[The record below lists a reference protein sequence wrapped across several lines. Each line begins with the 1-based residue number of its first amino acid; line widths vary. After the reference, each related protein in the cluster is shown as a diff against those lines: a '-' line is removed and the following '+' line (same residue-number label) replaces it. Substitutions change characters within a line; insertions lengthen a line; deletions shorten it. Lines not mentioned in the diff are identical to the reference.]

1 MNIAQKNKN
10 VKIMLSGGGTGGS
23 VTPLLAMVD
32 LLKREQGS
40 KSIKR
45 LLEPEFLW
53 IGTKDGPE
61 RQLVESSGI
70 RFMSIPA
77 GKLRRYLS
85 LQNVLDFF
93 QIYLGFWQSFF
104 IILKEKPNLIIS
116 AGSFVSAPLAWA
128 AWVLRVPVL
137 IHQLDARPGLAN
149 KLMAPF
155 AKTISVTFKKS
166 LADYG
171 KKAVL
176 TGNPIRKEFIENKIS
191 KREAVQKIGMRTDKP
206 ILLVMGGGT
215 GAGAIN
221 DLILENIDKL
231 TRVCQ
236 ILHITGKNKSSKKM
250 AEAME
255 KNPGYKF
262 FEFLDAFGLIKV
274 FASADI
280 IISRAGMGTLTELS
294 YVAKPTIL
302 IPMPDSH
309 QEENAEIFFKEEAA
323 IVLNQKGLNGD
334 ILLKNIKKILKDE
347 NLRNKL
353 KNNIKKVIKTE
364 CENKIIDVI
373 NMAIK

>member
-1 MNIAQKNKN
+1 MNLSQNNKN

-32 LLKREQGS
+32 LLKRE
-40 KSIKR
+40 
-45 LLEPEFLW
+45 ETEYEFFW
-53 IGTKDGPE
+53 VGTKDGPE
-61 RQLVESSGI
+61 KQLVESSGI

-85 LQNVLDFF
+85 LKNILDFF
-93 QIYLGFWQSFF
+93 NIYLGFWQSCF
-104 IILKEKPNLIIS
+104 ILLKERPNLVIS
-116 AGSFVSAPLAWA
+116 AGSFVSVPLVWA
-128 AWVLRVPVL
+128 AWAMHAPVL
-137 IHQLDARPGLAN
+137 IHQLDARQGLAN

-155 AKTISVTFKKS
+155 AKKVSVTFKKS

-191 KREAVQKIGMRTDKP
+191 KREAAQKIGMRTDKP

-221 DLILENIDKL
+221 DLIIDNISIL
-231 TRVCQ
+231 TKVCQ
-236 ILHITGKNKSSKKM
+236 VLHITGKNKSNKKM
-250 AEAME
+250 TEAME
-255 KNPGYKF
+255 SNPGYKF
-262 FEFLDAFGLIKV
+262 FEFLDAFGIIKV
-274 FASADI
+274 FAAADI

-294 YVAKPTIL
+294 YIAKPTIL
-302 IPMPDSH
+302 IPMPNSH
-309 QEENAEIFFKEEAA
+309 QEENAEIFVKEEAA
-323 IVLNQKGLNGD
+323 IVLNQEELNGE

-353 KNNIKKVIKTE
+353 RNNIKKVINTE
-364 CENKIIDVI
+364 CGKDVL
-373 NMAIK
+373 MVIKDML

>member
-1 MNIAQKNKN
+1 MNISQNKN
-10 VKIMLSGGGTGGS
+10 VKIILSGGGTGGS

-32 LLKREQGS
+32 LLRSGQGS
-40 KSIKR
+40 KSLER

-70 RFMSIPA
+70 RFMSIPS

-93 QIYLGFWQSFF
+93 QICLGFWQSFF
-104 IILKEKPNLIIS
+104 IVLKEKPNLIIS

-128 AWVLRVPVL
+128 AWILRAPVL

-155 AKTISVTFKKS
+155 AKTILVTFKKS

-171 KKAVL
+171 KKAIL
-176 TGNPIRKEFIENKIS
+176 TGNPIRKEFIENKIG
-191 KREAVQKIGMRTDKP
+191 KREAAQKIGMRTDKP
-206 ILLVMGGGT
+206 IALVIGGGT

-221 DLILENIDKL
+221 ALILKNIGSL
-231 TRVCQ
+231 TKVCQ
-236 ILHITGKNKSSKKM
+236 ILHITGKGKSSKKM
-250 AEAME
+250 EEAME

-274 FASADI
+274 FAAADI

-294 YVAKPTIL
+294 YAAKPTIL

-323 IVLNQKGLNGD
+323 IVLSQKELDGG
-334 ILLKNIKKILKDE
+334 ILLSNIKKILKD
-347 NLRNKL
+347 
-353 KNNIKKVIKTE
+353 
-364 CENKIIDVI
+364 
-373 NMAIK
+373 

>member
-1 MNIAQKNKN
+1 MNISQKNKT
-10 VKIMLSGGGTGGS
+10 VKIILSGGGTGGS

-32 LLKREQGS
+32 LLKREDS
-40 KSIKR
+40 KSLSKFQK
-45 LLEPEFLW
+45 PEFLW
-53 IGTKDGPE
+53 VGTKDGPE

-70 RFMSIPA
+70 RFMSIPS

-104 IILKEKPNLIIS
+104 IILKEKPSLIIS
-116 AGSFVSAPLAWA
+116 AGSFVSVPLVWA
-128 AWVLRVPVL
+128 AWILRAPVL

-155 AKTISVTFKKS
+155 VKIISVTFKKS

-191 KREAVQKIGMRTDKP
+191 KREATQKIGMRTDKP
-206 ILLVMGGGT
+206 ILLVIGGGT
-215 GAGAIN
+215 GAEAIN
-221 DLILENIDKL
+221 DLILKNINGL
-231 TRVCQ
+231 TKVCQ
-236 ILHITGKNKSSKKM
+236 ILHITGKGKSNKKM
-250 AEAME
+250 EEAME

-274 FASADI
+274 FAAADI

-294 YVAKPTIL
+294 YIAKPTIL
-302 IPMPDSH
+302 IPMPNSH
-309 QEENAEIFFKEEAA
+309 QEENAEIFSKEEAA
-323 IVLNQKGLNGD
+323 VVLGQKELNGE
-334 ILLKNIKKILKDE
+334 ILLNNIKKILKDDE
-347 NLRNKL
+347 LRNKL
-353 KNNIKKVIKTE
+353 KNNIKKVINTE
-364 CENKIIDVI
+364 CEEEILKIIKDLI
-373 NMAIK
+373 

>member
-10 VKIMLSGGGTGGS
+10 VKIVLSGGGTGGS

-32 LLKREQGS
+32 LLREQGFKDS
-40 KSIKR
+40 KILQK
-45 LLEPEFLW
+45 PEFLW

-61 RQLVESSGI
+61 KQLVESSGI

-93 QIYLGFWQSFF
+93 QIYLAFWQSFF
-104 IILKEKPNLIIS
+104 IILREKPNLIIS

-128 AWVLRVPVL
+128 AWILRAPVL

-206 ILLVMGGGT
+206 ILLVIGGGT
-215 GAGAIN
+215 GARAIN
-221 DLILENIDKL
+221 DLILENINGL
-231 TRVCQ
+231 TKICQ
-236 ILHITGKNKSSKKM
+236 ILHITGKGKSNSKM
-250 AEAME
+250 EEAME

-274 FASADI
+274 FAAADI

-294 YVAKPTIL
+294 YIAKPTIL
-302 IPMPDSH
+302 IPMPNSH
-309 QEENAEIFFKEEAA
+309 QEENAEIFSKEEAA
-323 IVLNQKGLNGD
+323 VVLGQKELNGE
-334 ILLKNIKKILKDE
+334 ILLNNIKKILKDDE
-347 NLRNKL
+347 LRNKL
-353 KNNIKKVIKTE
+353 KNNIKKVINTE
-364 CENKIIDVI
+364 CEEEILNII
-373 NMAIK
+373 KGLL